1 MIPLPNNLVS
11 VQPMNGPSGHVYW
24 LDYTYGNMENTTVNV
39 SLFVTNLQLPNPLIQ
54 DFLIQDFDSYTR
66 RIQSTVKK
74 LDSLIGSLTPRAINY
89 EGWRGDTSIVLA
101 IRNTIGIYTIFSD
114 EERRAWIGLEIPPLW
129 AKEGDGGNTLGVN
142 NVWQPWLGDKE
153 IVHLGGKVVV
163 SLSDTGVEYL
173 NEIANRVDSLFDP
186 LNNFYTYRDQ

>member
-1 MIPLPNNLVS
+1 MTTLPS
-11 VQPMNGPSGHVYW
+11 IQPMNAPSGHVYW
-24 LDYTYGNMENTTVNV
+24 LDYTYGNMENTAVNV

-101 IRNTIGIYTIFSD
+101 IRNTIGIYKIFSD

-142 NVWQPWLGDKE
+142 NVWQPWLGDNT
-153 IVHLGGKVVV
+153 ISGGITVKGGMVVV
-163 SLSDTGVEYL
+163 SLSDIGVSYL
-173 NEIANRVDSLFDP
+173 NEVADRVASL
-186 LNNFYTYRDQ
+186 TTE

>member
-1 MIPLPNNLVS
+1 
-11 VQPMNGPSGHVYW
+11 
-24 LDYTYGNMENTTVNV
+24 MENTTVNV